1 MGSQWW
7 LSNIFG
13 GVVRWVAVH
22 VQMSP
27 AVAGARLASFTVVI
41 LGVNEAPD
49 FIHLDAL
56 AGQLAKHLVLIGSA
70 GVTGFNYQLRD
81 RVLAASG

>member
-1 MGSQWW
+1 MGWQWW

-56 AGQLAKHLVLIGSA
+56 AGQFIRPYVTMR
-70 GVTGFNYQLRD
+70 GVADGLLD
-81 RVLAASG
+81 RKLMNKISRA

>member
-1 MGSQWW
+1 MVAFEHFWRRGAVGRSPCPNVTSGRRGA
-7 LSNIFG
+7 L
-13 GVVRWVAVH
+13 GV
-22 VQMSP
+22 
-27 AVAGARLASFTVVI
+27 LDVVI

-56 AGQLAKHLVLIGSA
+56 AGQLAKHLVLIGST